1 MSEKQEMKIE
11 EEAKQKEKLINKEKL
26 NQIGERAITLL
37 ALVITIIIQ
46 YLKEKNTDITL

>member
-1 MSEKQEMKIE
+1 MSEKE
-11 EEAKQKEKLINKEKL
+11 EIKREKEAKQKEKLKDKENL
-26 NQIGERAITLL
+26 NQKGEGAITLI

>member
-1 MSEKQEMKIE
+1 MSEKQEMKLE
-11 EEAKQKEKLINKEKL
+11 EEAKQKEKLKNKENLKL
-26 NQIGERAITLL
+26 KGERAITLI